1 MNRVNK
7 IIDDGRRDFAC
18 YLIVQMLKSMDSKD
32 LAEVDKLLDFVEM
45 AVQGT
50 QVQQVN
56 RAEENL
62 KKFLQNQNTQAMID
76 SLQFQQISD
85 IDEHVKDLTQ
95 IITQLDKAY
104 D

>member
-1 MNRVNK
+1 
-7 IIDDGRRDFAC
+7 
-18 YLIVQMLKSMDSKD
+18 
-32 LAEVDKLLDFVEM
+32 
-45 AVQGT
+45 
-50 QVQQVN
+50 
-56 RAEENL
+56 
-62 KKFLQNQNTQAMID
+62 MID